1 MKYGLLATG
10 LLSFMTTEAQITFP
24 DKSGITDRKIRE
36 SGLHYIIH
44 PVKGDSRTEIRLIIG
59 AGSLME
65 NSEQAGV
72 AHFLEHLV
80 FKKTL
85 FGSLDKLGVKL
96 ERDFNASTHYES
108 TIYKIS
114 VPNTP
119 ENIGMCLEIFRK
131 NIFTDLFKNVSN
143 SDIEKEK
150 NVINQELRDRG
161 NEGPFYHEKI
171 GNSIFRNKLPGGTE
185 ADIRKI
191 SKVSLE
197 SYFRKW
203 YTTNNAHIVI
213 IGDIN
218 TSATEK
224 KITTLFQDKGS
235 MNNEIT
241 SYSQIDYTSLIP
253 TQSIFSQQQRKQKN
267 ISVERINAVQRKPE
281 DLKTTLIQKLYSE
294 LVRQSIKDAGLQNL
308 TFFDD
313 WFMGNIFHSG
323 FEIRSK
329 DKADLLKTYEQLGAL
344 SEQVKKTEIQQ
355 ELFDT
360 IKHKVIK
367 NTFIPLPTN
376 AKDIAAYYEDII
388 GRHKYTLPSESR
400 FLAQKILDELKEE
413 EIRSYPSLLSEE
425 PNFILIQTP
434 TGLPE
439 ITEQELTKSF
449 QTGIKSGL
457 TIQHQEAVKKE
468 VVKET
473 PLIRY
478 KIESP
483 KKLFAGV
490 ISEKH
495 LDQLNVSLIKLS
507 NGIDIIL
514 APDSKAEKNTIIYY
528 GRGGFSQLSDYEY
541 PLYKDLNYY
550 ANQIGIKPYKYNILS
565 DILSQNNISYS
576 SYIGSYANEIR
587 ITAPDDNIELAFKLL
602 YHSVYNYV
610 LPVGDFKEDIKQK
623 LLEDD
628 TKEQVSE
635 NEYAR
640 FQQAEEMF
648 LGNYRKA
655 ENKNLTK
662 QELKKLDI
670 RKLFAFYDQIF
681 RNTNNRAVLIS
692 GNFNINQTKDL
703 ITKYFGVYKPNHQTL
718 QWQSN
723 SSPAVLNED
732 FAPENQTRKDVALIT
747 KSSIVSSAKS
757 IFAIQLA
764 KELLQ
769 SRFFETARN
778 KYGKVYSPSVSSEY
792 KVYPT
797 PSVSFIIK
805 FRSEKEDIPFLKNL
819 FLNIVEELKN
829 NPIDSG
835 KLENSKKALIISM
848 TEKINDPYS
857 KEKEIIQSYL
867 DQLTIENLENYEAII
882 NSITE
887 DDIKAILAPIKSIDA
902 QLIQ

>member
-1 MKYGLLATG
+1 MRYGLLATG
-10 LLSFMTTEAQITFP
+10 LLSFITTEAQITFP
-24 DKSGITDRKIRE
+24 DNSGTTDRKIQE

-65 NSEQAGV
+65 NPEQAGV

-85 FGSLDKLGVKL
+85 FGNLNQLGVKL

-131 NIFTDLFKNVSN
+131 NIFADLFSNVSKD
-143 SDIEKEK
+143 DIEKEK
-150 NVINQELRDRG
+150 NVIIQELRDRG

-191 SKVSLE
+191 NKASLE

-203 YTTNNAHIVI
+203 YTTGNAHII
-213 IGDIN
+213 IVGDIN

-224 KITTLFQDKGS
+224 KITSLFHDKGHKAS
-235 MNNEIT
+235 EIT
-241 SYSQIDYTSLIP
+241 SYSQIDYASLIP
-253 TQSIFSQQQRKQKN
+253 TKSIFSLQQGKQKN
-267 ISVERINAVQRKPE
+267 MSTERIIVVQRKPE
-281 DLKTTLIQKLYSE
+281 DLKATLMQKLYSE
-294 LVRQSIKDAGLQNL
+294 LIRQGIKDTGLQNV

-313 WFMGNIFHSG
+313 WYMGNIFHSG

-360 IKHKVIK
+360 IKQKVIK
-367 NTFIPLPTN
+367 NTFTPVPTN

-388 GRHKYTLPSESR
+388 GRHKYVLPSESG
-400 FLAQKILDELKEE
+400 FLAQKILNELKEE
-413 EIRSYPSLLSEE
+413 EIRSYSSLLSEE
-425 PNFILIQTP
+425 PHFNLIQTP
-434 TGLPE
+434 SGLSE
-439 ITEQELTKSF
+439 ITEQELTESF
-449 QTGIKSGL
+449 QTGIKSGMK
-457 TIQHQEAVKKE
+457 IQNQEAAKE
-468 VVKET
+468 EVLKEA
-473 PLIRY
+473 PLIHY

-483 KKLFAGV
+483 KKLFARV
-490 ISEKH
+490 ISEKK
-495 LDQLNVSLIKLS
+495 LDRLNASLIKLS
-507 NGIDIIL
+507 NGIDVIL

-528 GRGGFSQLSDYEY
+528 GRGGFSQLSDHKY
-541 PLYKDLNYY
+541 PFYKDLNYY

-565 DILSQNNISYS
+565 DILSQNSISYS

-587 ITAPDDNIELAFKLL
+587 ITAPDENMELAFKLL

-610 LPVGDFKEDIKQK
+610 LPVEDFKGDIKQK
-623 LLEDD
+623 LQEND
-628 TKEQVSE
+628 KEEQVSE

-640 FQQAEEMF
+640 FQQAEELF
-648 LGNYRKA
+648 LGNYRNT
-655 ENKNLTK
+655 ENKKLTK

-670 RKLFAFYDQIF
+670 KKLFAFYDQVF

-692 GNFNINQTKDL
+692 GNFNIHQTKDL
-703 ITKYFGVYKPNHQTL
+703 ITKYFGAYKPDHQIL
-718 QWQSN
+718 QWQSD
-723 SSPAVLNED
+723 SSPAILNKD

-747 KSSIVSSAKS
+747 KSPVIPSAKN
-757 IFAIQLA
+757 IYAIQLA

-769 SRFFETARN
+769 ARFFETARN
-778 KYGKVYSPSVSSEY
+778 KYGKVYSPSVSCEY
-792 KVYPT
+792 KTYPV
-797 PSVSFIIK
+797 PSVSFIVK

-819 FLNIVEELKN
+819 FLDLMR
-829 NPIDSG
+829 DSVDTHT
-835 KLENSKKALIISM
+835 LENSKKALLISIA
-848 TEKINDPYS
+848 EKISDPYS
-857 KEKEIIQSYL
+857 KEKEILQSYL
-867 DQLTIENLENYEAII
+867 DQLNTDDLENYESLI
-882 NSITE
+882 NSVTT
-887 DDIKAILAPIKSIDA
+887 DDIKAILNSVKSVNA